1 MLNTVDS
8 KTEYLAAE
16 RLEKSIGNLKI
27 VDSVSIRVGRGE
39 VIGIL
44 GPNGAGKTTLMSMI
58 TGILQPDSGLVRIG
72 GEDVTRLPM
81 FARAKLGLNY
91 LPQEPSV
98 FKGLSVEK
106 NIMMSLESCYSD
118 KAKRQE
124 ILHAILNSFGLDG
137 VRTRNAAKLS
147 GGMRRR
153 CEVARAIASSPKYL
167 MLDEPFAGVDPIA
180 ISDLQRM
187 IVRIRDFGLGLLVS
201 DHNVR
206 ETLSIVDHAYIIV
219 AGKVLAHGSPA
230 EIAAND
236 LVRRFYLGDSLDQPA
251 RFGPGSRAGVVET
264 TMI

>member
-1 MLNTVDS
+1 MT
-8 KTEYLAAE
+8 AE
-16 RLEKSIGNLKI
+16 RLEKSISGLKI
-27 VDSVSIRVGRGE
+27 VDGISIRVGRGE

-58 TGILQPDSGLVRIG
+58 TGILLPDSGFVTIG
-72 GEDVTRLPM
+72 GEDVTRRPM
-81 FARAKLGLNY
+81 FARAKLGLSY

-106 NIMMSLESCYSD
+106 NIMMGLESCYPE
-118 KAKRQE
+118 KAKRQA
-124 ILHAILNSFGLDG
+124 ILIALLNSFGLSK

-153 CEVARAIASSPKYL
+153 CEVARAIASNPKYL
-167 MLDEPFAGVDPIA
+167 MLDEPFAGVDPIS

-187 IVRIRDFGLGLLVS
+187 IKRISEFGLGVLVS

-230 EIAAND
+230 EIASNE
-236 LVRRFYLGDSLDQPA
+236 LVRRYYLGDSLDRPA
-251 RFGPGSRAGVVET
+251 SFGEGSRPGT
-264 TMI
+264 TGTRML